1 MSSSFLSRLNPVPSF
16 PAYTGPYS
24 VGTQEVEIPIS
35 DLQTEYPTPYPSI
48 TTLTFRIFYPCQPA
62 KPKPVY
68 WLPSPQGEYFR
79 AYARFLSAGPRLAS
93 LLSWVIQSDSIFVD

>member
-1 MSSSFLSRLNPVPSF
+1 MSSLFSRLNPVPSF

-35 DLQTEYPTPYPSI
+35 NLQTECLPPDPSI
-48 TTLTFRIFYPCQPA
+48 TTLTFRVFYPCQPA

-93 LLSWVIQSDSIFVD
+93 LLSWVTQSDSYLVD